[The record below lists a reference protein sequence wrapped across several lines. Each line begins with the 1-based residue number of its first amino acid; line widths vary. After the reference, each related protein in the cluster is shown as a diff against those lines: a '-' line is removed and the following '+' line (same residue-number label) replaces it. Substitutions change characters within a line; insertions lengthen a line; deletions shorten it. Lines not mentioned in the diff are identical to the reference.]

1 MKTLSLFALLA
12 LLAAL
17 AGCSN
22 KPEDAGAPTPPPAVK
37 VNGQTA
43 PSEGAHY
50 MQQMQQRGQQM
61 PNGGR

>member
-1 MKTLSLFALLA
+1 MKTLSLFAALA

-17 AGCSN
+17 TGCSN
-22 KPEDAGAPTPPPAVK
+22 KPEDAGAPTPPPAMK
-37 VNGQTA
+37 VNGQNV

-50 MQQMQQRGQQM
+50 VQQMQQNGQQA